1 MFEKFTMS
9 GPRHRTEIKKKNNIF
24 KTHTPLLQ
32 NGSKNSKNRNKDRG
46 GFQCK
51 RGSPEKIEMAM
62 KKTC

>member
-46 GFQCK
+46 DFQCK
-51 RGSPEKIEMAM
+51 RGSPGKIEMAM